1 MEPLLLPFPLP
12 SLGSLHLDDAAQLE
26 DTKSLLQV
34 MALTS
39 SVAYFLALLA
49 LSNLAILRALW

>member
-1 MEPLLLPFPLP
+1 MELLLLPFPLP
-12 SLGSLHLDDAAQLE
+12 SLGSLHLNDAAQLE

-34 MALTS
+34 MTLTS
-39 SVAYFLALLA
+39 SVAYFLALSG